1 MKKFLSIFLILAL
14 LSALMIGCSSPA
26 QNGNGDIPDDQDSL
40 PTQNGENN
48 NPATPDDSQGLG
60 GDENID
66 SGDVGGEEESS
77 GEEESDVV
85 IREIIDTPYE
95 PAPEGFIGIAFYPVK
110 EGENYPYDIGE
121 KVTNMEKWKYVYSL
135 VDYDATIEQG
145 KIIGEDFFDDNVIS
159 RYDSFSK
166 QGYHSVEGTY
176 ESTATGGYWGYVY
189 KSGDEIYIVATHD
202 AFKPSDDW
210 GAESKE
216 FHFGS
221 LKVRLRCRVIT
232 EDSIPEYYEIGCK
245 LVSGVNCVTNC
256 KEADIPDT
264 VTASLEGE
272 FSELQVRPYANDPLG
287 GKNYNRFLY
296 TTSVDELYT
305 ADDGG
310 IVHEFNG
317 YKNGESYLYRI
328 TVYAYK

>member
-1 MKKFLSIFLILAL
+1 MKKFLSIFLILIL
-14 LSALMIGCSSPA
+14 LAALMTGCSTTNK
-26 QNGNGDIPDDQDSL
+26 NGNVNIPDIPEDQNSL
-40 PTQNGENN
+40 PNQN
-48 NPATPDDSQGLG
+48 
-60 GDENID
+60 DENYNPVNPDGSEEIVD
-66 SGDVGGEEESS
+66 SEEVNGSEEVDGSEESN
-77 GEEESDVV
+77 EP

-95 PAPEGFIGIAFYPVK
+95 PDPEGFIGIAFYPVR

-121 KVTNMEKWKYVYSL
+121 KVTDMEKWKYLYTL
-135 VDYDATIEQG
+135 VDYDATVEQG
-145 KIIGEDFFDDNVIS
+145 TKVGEDFFDDNIVT
-159 RYDSFSK
+159 RTDSFIK
-166 QGYHSVEGTY
+166 AGYYKITGVY
-176 ESTATGGYWGYVY
+176 KSTATDGYWGYVY
-189 KSGDEIYIVATHD
+189 RSGEEIYIVATHD
-202 AFKPSDDW
+202 AFKPSEDE

-245 LVSGVNCVTNC
+245 LVSGVVCITNC

-287 GKNYNRFLY
+287 GKNYNRFLH

-317 YKNGESYLYRI
+317 YKNGESYQYRI
-328 TVYAYK
+328 TVYCHE